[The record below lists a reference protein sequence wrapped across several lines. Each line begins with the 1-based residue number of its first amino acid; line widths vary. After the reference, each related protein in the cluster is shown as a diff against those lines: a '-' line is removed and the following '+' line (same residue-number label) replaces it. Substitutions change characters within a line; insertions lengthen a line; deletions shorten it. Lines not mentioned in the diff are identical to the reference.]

1 MPTNTGA
8 LVGGV
13 MSALIVVIIILA
25 ILITVIMF
33 VKWKQHTSKLQTSFD
48 YIDNKDYVPE
58 YATTEPFYAEVKK
71 PSPPPIPD
79 RFYLIGAYATVD
91 NTGNNG
97 HLQLV
102 DSNDQRSPPVSTPPQ
117 PDPTPVKLSSQPNF
131 LQNNPMYLSID
142 QLNRAGDGSVP
153 SLDMADGP
161 GQNMLNIYAEPS
173 RVPPPS
179 SRRVSSPPA
188 NSAPIYSESI
198 NPSHF
203 RQARSLSPPELE
215 LHPYTSIYDDPQ
227 PLKQSE
233 GPMEVTV
240 RNIREKRN
248 LGVGQ
253 FGQVILAETVGLSL
267 KDLKLSDSNDDK
279 SISILVALKKLKPN
293 PEEELKEAFEKEIKF
308 MSRLDHDNVVRLL
321 GICSSGSPFILM
333 EYMENGDLN
342 QYLYKFEMAP
352 LESPPGE
359 NQLPPSKLLY
369 MALQVSNGMRYLAS
383 LRFVHR
389 DLATRNCLVGANYL
403 IKIADFGMSRSL
415 YSSHYYRIRGRAM
428 LPIRWMANE
437 CFYGRFSEK
446 TDVWA
451 FGVTMWEIFTFAK
464 KQPFEEMTD
473 QEVIDDSVKGPERQ
487 LLPRPEAC
495 PPEIYEVMLRCW
507 VHEPSER
514 ADFEEVQSSL
524 SALHSY
530 SDIP

>member
-1 MPTNTGA
+1 M
-8 LVGGV
+8 VG
-13 MSALIVVIIILA
+13 ALIVVIIIVA
-25 ILITVIMF
+25 ILIFVIILLW
-33 VKWKQHTSKLQTSFD
+33 WKQRTSKLQMSFD
-48 YIDNKDYVPE
+48 NIDNKDYVPE
-58 YATTEPFYAEVKK
+58 YATTEPFYSEVKK

-91 NTGNNG
+91 NVGNNG
-97 HLQLV
+97 HLELV
-102 DSNDQRSPPVSTPPQ
+102 NSNYQRNSNDQRNSLSPPPPLQ
-117 PDPTPVKLSSQPNF
+117 PDPTPVKLSTPPNF
-131 LQNNPMYLSID
+131 LLDNPMYHSID
-142 QLNRAGDGSVP
+142 QLNRAGGGSAP
-153 SLDMADGP
+153 SLDMPGDP

-173 RVPPPS
+173 RVPPPIS
-179 SRRVSSPPA
+179 HRVSSPPA
-188 NSAPIYSESI
+188 NAAPIYSESI

-203 RQARSLSPPELE
+203 RQARSLSPPDLE

-227 PLKQSE
+227 PLKRSE
-233 GPMEVTV
+233 GPKEVTAQNV
-240 RNIREKRN
+240 REKRN

-279 SISILVALKKLKPN
+279 SISVLVALKKLKPN
-293 PEEELKEAFEKEIKF
+293 AEEVVKEAFEKEIKF

-321 GICSSGSPFILM
+321 GICSSGNPFIIM

-383 LRFVHR
+383 LKFVHR

-437 CFYGRFSEK
+437 CFFGRFSEK

-473 QEVIDDSVKGPERQ
+473 QEVIDDSVKGPDRQ

-495 PPEIYEVMLRCW
+495 PPEVYEVMLRCW